1 MVLMVGGSFQ
11 GKTERAL
18 KRAAASLGRENRKEN
33 RGEEEREIA
42 VFDGRDRKKRVLSVK
57 AGDGKSAGEK
67 VRETK
72 DCAEKGEGE
81 LLEELASCRVILH
94 MEALVKHLL
103 EAGAETEVFAGELV
117 RRLREREAKGGEET
131 VLTADEIGCG
141 IVPADAS
148 ERVYREQ
155 EGRFCQKIA
164 AGADSVYRVVCGLEM
179 KIK

>member
-18 KRAAASLGRENRKEN
+18 KRAAASLGREKGKEN

-57 AGDGKSAGEK
+57 AGDGKIEGAE

-72 DCAEKGEGE
+72 DCAKEDEGE

-94 MEALVKHLL
+94 MEAFVKHLL
-103 EAGAETEVFAGELV
+103 EAGAETEAFAGGLV
-117 RRLREREAKGGEET
+117 RLLREREAKGGEET

-148 ERVYREQ
+148 EREYRER